1 MKITIPDIPIPD
13 IEARKATEARQ
24 LELTKPTGS
33 LGVLEMLSVRLSAI
47 TGKRRLTFPNKAV
60 IVCAGDHGVTAEGV
74 SAYPAEVTPQM
85 VLNMCHGGA
94 AINALAKQAGARCTV
109 VDVGVASDLPSHPNL
124 HRLKVAYGTKNMAA
138 EPAMALPEVLDAINV
153 GLNVASMEIA
163 NGLDLLA
170 VGEMGIGNTTAAT
183 AITAAII
190 GLPVPNLT
198 GRGTGVDDE
207 RLLHKI
213 KVIEKALAL
222 HKPDRRD
229 PYDVLRCVGGLEIA
243 AMAGVMIG
251 AAAGRVP
258 IVIDGLISGAA
269 ALIAAQIAPA
279 IRSYF
284 IAGHK
289 SVEIGHQ
296 IILQELG
303 LRPLLDLGLRLGE
316 GSGAVLA
323 FHIID
328 AAANTLND
336 MATFSE
342 AAVSDKDNDSE

>member
-13 IEARKATEARQ
+13 FTARDAAAARQ
-24 LELTKPTGS
+24 LQLTKPAGS
-33 LGVLEMLSVRLSAI
+33 LGVLEKLSIRLAAM
-47 TGKRRLTFPNKAV
+47 TGKTELAFPRKAV

-85 VLNMCHGGA
+85 VMNMCYGGA
-94 AINALAKQAGARCTV
+94 AINVLARQAGARFKV
-109 VDVGVASDLPSHPNL
+109 VDVGVATDLPPHEHL
-124 HRLKVAYGTKNMAA
+124 HNLKVARGTKNMA
-138 EPAMALPEVLDAINV
+138 EGPAMAMPEVLDALNV
-153 GLNVASMEIA
+153 GMNVASMEIA
-163 NGLDLLA
+163 NGLDLVA

-183 AITAAII
+183 AIIAALT
-190 GLPVPNLT
+190 GKPVAEIT

-207 RLLHKI
+207 RFQHKI
-213 KVIEKALAL
+213 LVIERALEVNQ
-222 HKPDRRD
+222 PDPMD

-258 IVIDGLISGAA
+258 VVVDGLISGAA
-269 ALIAAQIAPA
+269 ALVASRIAPVM
-279 IRSYF
+279 RSYF
-284 IAGHK
+284 IAGHQ

-296 IILQELG
+296 TVLRELG

-323 FHIID
+323 FHMVE
-328 AAANTLND
+328 AAARTLNE
-336 MATFSE
+336 MATFEE
-342 AAVSDKDNDSE
+342 AAVSNKD